1 MVKFFIENILFL
13 VTVCF
18 TKNSNSLIGFQFL
31 LFVSSLLIPKVKT
44 TKLNFILRDV
54 DLNQFN
60 LAFPGKLKY

>member
-60 LAFPGKLKY
+60 LAFPSKLKY